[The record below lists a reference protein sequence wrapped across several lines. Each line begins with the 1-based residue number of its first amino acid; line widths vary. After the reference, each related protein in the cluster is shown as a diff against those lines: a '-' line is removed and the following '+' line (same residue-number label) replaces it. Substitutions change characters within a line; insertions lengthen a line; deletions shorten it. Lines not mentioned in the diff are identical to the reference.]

1 MPGHGRRPAP
11 LLLAARRGS
20 RRVSRR
26 TPHGRHGGP
35 PPWLAAGERHPRP
48 APPGR
53 RSPPAHCPPGV
64 PWSTAVPRA
73 LLALAIGAFGIGT
86 TEFVVMGMLPQVAA
100 GLDVSVSAVGLL
112 ISAYAIG
119 VVIGAP
125 TLTAL
130 GVRVTP
136 RQTLIALM
144 ALFTLGN
151 LLSALAPGYGA
162 LVAARVFAA
171 LAHGS
176 FFGVGA
182 VAARRLV
189 PKEKATQAISLMIT
203 GLTVANVIGVP
214 LGTFV
219 AQQLSW
225 RLVFAAVAGIGLVT
239 IAGLLAWMPPVAGEP
254 TDLRSELS
262 AFRRR
267 AVWLVLSLTMIGF
280 AALFAVYSYI
290 SPILT
295 ELAGIPEGWVTPIL
309 GLFGAGTTIGT
320 LAGGRLGDRFGLSFV
335 AVGLAGTAVVLSGF
349 ALLVHVPVAA
359 VVLLVLFGVI
369 AFALGPVVQNR
380 VIEAARVP
388 GGSLVSAANQAA
400 FNVANALGAALGAAT
415 LTAGWGYTAPIWV
428 GSAVA
433 VAGVGIAELTIR
445 SERGAR

>member
-1 MPGHGRRPAP
+1 
-11 LLLAARRGS
+11 L
-20 RRVSRR
+20 
-26 TPHGRHGGP
+26 
-35 PPWLAAGERHPRP
+35 
-48 APPGR
+48 
-53 RSPPAHCPPGV
+53 
-64 PWSTAVPRA
+64 PRA

-86 TEFVVMGMLPQVAA
+86 TEFVVMGMLPQIAE

-130 GVRVTP
+130 GVRFTP

-144 ALFTLGN
+144 VLFTVGN

-171 LAHGS
+171 LAHGA

-203 GLTVANVIGVP
+203 GLTVANVVGVP
-214 LGTFV
+214 LGTFI

-225 RLVFAAVAGIGLVT
+225 RVVFAGVAGIGLVT
-239 IAGLLAWMPPVAGEP
+239 VAGLLAWMPTVAGAP

-267 AVWLVLSLTMIGF
+267 GVWLVLGTTMIGF
-280 AALFAVYSYI
+280 AALFSVYSYV

-295 ELAGIPEGWVTPIL
+295 ELGGIPQAWVTPVL
-309 GLFGAGTTIGT
+309 GLFGVGTTIGT
-320 LAGGRLGDRFGLSFV
+320 LAGGRLGDRWGMFFV
-335 AVGLAGTAVVLSGF
+335 AVGLLGTAAALAVL
-349 ALLVHVPVAA
+349 ALVARTPVAA
-359 VVLLVLFGVI
+359 VIVLVLFGTL
-369 AFALGPVVQNR
+369 AFSLGPVVQNR
-380 VIEAARVP
+380 VIEAAQVP

-400 FNVANALGAALGAAT
+400 FNVANALGAALGAAA
-415 LTAGWGYTAPIWV
+415 LSAGLGYTAPIWV
-428 GSAVA
+428 G
-433 VAGVGIAELTIR
+433 AGLALIGTGIAVLAVR
-445 SERGAR
+445 SERRDRAALAAEVDALLAADGAARVDADVAVWKHVLAPVDTEASVTVR